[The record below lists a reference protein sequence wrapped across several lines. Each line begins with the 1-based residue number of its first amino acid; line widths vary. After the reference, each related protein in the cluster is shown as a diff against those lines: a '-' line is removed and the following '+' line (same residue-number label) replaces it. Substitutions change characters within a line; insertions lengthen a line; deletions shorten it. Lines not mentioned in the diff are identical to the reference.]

1 MVDLITRNPTID
13 LVLDTLKKNKQA
25 LVFVNSK
32 RSAEKTAEDIAKI
45 IELDKSKQK
54 DKEKI
59 NKYNKIADDLLHA
72 LSRPTKQC
80 ERLGFCARKGVV
92 FHHAGLVSKQ
102 REMIEDSFR
111 SGDIKIICST
121 PTLAMGLDLPAFRA
135 IIKDLKRFSAQ
146 GLSYI
151 PVMEFHQIC
160 GRAGRPGKEEFG
172 QAISI
177 VKTEKQRDKVIE
189 KFIFGDPEPIL
200 SKLAVEPILR
210 TYLLSLI
217 AADFVGTTDET
228 FDFFRQTFWAHQY
241 EDWQEIELIILRM
254 LRDLEEWKFIE
265 SDKEKEEKKTNKLFT
280 NAFDLVRKTT
290 GKQKLKATKL
300 GKRVAELYLDPLTA
314 HKIITD
320 LKLAVNKGANDFSY
334 LFSICGTLEM
344 RPLVRMRTTE
354 YDKLILTLSKY
365 ENQVLED
372 MPDEFS
378 EEFVDFLSVFKTS
391 LMLNDWIEEK
401 DEEYILDKFGVRPG
415 ELNVKITNADW
426 LLYSTEE
433 LARLAGCMNILSSI
447 KRLRTRMKYGVKD
460 ELLALLK
467 LENIGRVRARKLYR
481 AGFTDIGKLRKA
493 EINKLVGILGKKIAL
508 SVKGQ
513 LGEKIDEAKVKEHKS
528 GQQSLTDY

>member
-1 MVDLITRNPTID
+1 MVDLISKNPAID
-13 LVLDTLKKNKQA
+13 LVLDTLKKKKQA

-32 RSAEKTAEDIAKI
+32 RSAEKTAEDIAKN
-45 IELDKSKQK
+45 IEFDRCKQK

-59 NKYNKIADDLLHA
+59 EKYNKIADELRHA

-80 ERLGFCARKGVV
+80 ERLAFCARKGIV
-92 FHHAGLVSKQ
+92 FHHAGLVSRQ
-102 REMIEDSFR
+102 RELIEDLFR
-111 SGDIKIICST
+111 TGDIKIICAT
-121 PTLAMGLDLPAFRA
+121 PTLAMGLDLPAFRT

-146 GLSYI
+146 GLNYI

-160 GRAGRPGKEEFG
+160 GRAGRPGKEDYG

-177 VKTEKQRDKVIE
+177 VKTDKQKNKVVE

-265 SDKEKEEKKTNKLFT
+265 TDMKKQEKKPKKLFT

-290 GKQKLKATKL
+290 GKHKLKATRL
-300 GKRVAELYLDPLTA
+300 GNRVAELYLDPLTA
-314 HKIITD
+314 HKLITD
-320 LKLAVNKGANDFSY
+320 LRTAVNKGAGEISY

-344 RPLVRMRTTE
+344 RPLARMKTTE
-354 YDKLILTLSKY
+354 YDKLALTLSRY
-365 ENQVLED
+365 ETQLLED
-372 MPDEFS
+372 LPDEFS
-378 EEFVDFLSVFKTS
+378 EEFVDFLSVFKTA
-391 LMLNDWIEEK
+391 LILKDWIEEK
-401 DEEYILDKFGVRPG
+401 DEEYILGKFGVRPG
-415 ELNVKITNADW
+415 ELNAKIANADW

-433 LARLAGCMNILSSI
+433 LARLTNCMTLLSSI
-447 KRLRTRMKYGVKD
+447 KRLRTRVKYGVKD
-460 ELLALLK
+460 EVLPLLK
-467 LENIGRVRARKLYR
+467 LENIGRVRARKLYK
-481 AGFTDIGKLRKA
+481 AGLTDIGRLRKA
-493 EINKLVGILGKKIAL
+493 DIHKLVNVLGKKTAL
-508 SVKGQ
+508 NVKEQ
-513 LGEKIDEAKVKEHKS
+513 LGEKIDAAAVKEQKR
-528 GQQSLTDY
+528 GQLSLADY